1 MSIVN
6 HLVLAI
12 LISAVEIIYLGSNA
26 LSFNS
31 KSHRLSIII
40 SVETSPFA
48 SAARSDCVRRLIG
61 LRPPPDQIAS
71 AVRSDCVRRP
81 IGLRTGADDFC
92 KRVTIVRRAFC
103 MGKARTS
110 FCRQW
115 A

>member
-48 SAARSDCVRRLIG
+48 SAARSDCVRRPIR
-61 LRPPPDQIAS
+61 LRSPSDQIAF
-71 AVRSDCVRRP
+71 AVQSGCVRGL
-81 IGLRTGADDFC
+81 IGRRTGADDFC
-92 KRVTIVRRAFC
+92 KELL
-103 MGKARTS
+103 
-110 FCRQW
+110 
-115 A
+115 